1 MVPTR
6 SRRLR
11 LLESLCRTISDMLHD
26 RVQRAAAARGF
37 APAPESTSAIYTLA
51 KAEVPD
57 LLDQLLLVHHR
68 ACEERGEATPGPDAD
83 LPRDDGERK
92 RMLSAVRAA
101 VLRGEH
107 RFGS

>member
-26 RVQRAAAARGF
+26 RVHRAAVARGF
-37 APAPESTSAIYTLA
+37 SPVPESTSAIYTLA

-68 ACEERGEATPGPDAD
+68 ACEERGETVPSREPG

-101 VLRGEH
+101 VLRSED
-107 RFGS
+107 RFGR